1 MAKNG
6 AKLKRSVFMALAMD
20 VSRQPSIDPVMWLLS
35 GQLPCR
41 STVKRSRELQ
51 NRKCIVWRIKAA
63 GRVLELSPVFK
74 EIKILRKSLIFN
86 EVIEV
91 VTSGQDPTQ
100 LTSNCGEE
108 VKKSLS
114 SEGSH

>member
-1 MAKNG
+1 MQIYSEKKQLSIG
-6 AKLKRSVFMALAMD
+6 KKKMYSV
-20 VSRQPSIDPVMWLLS
+20 
-35 GQLPCR
+35 
-41 STVKRSRELQ
+41 E
-51 NRKCIVWRIKAA
+51 RIEAA

-114 SEGSH
+114 SEGSHRR

>member
-1 MAKNG
+1 MQIYSEKKQLSIG
-6 AKLKRSVFMALAMD
+6 KKKMYSV
-20 VSRQPSIDPVMWLLS
+20 
-35 GQLPCR
+35 
-41 STVKRSRELQ
+41 E
-51 NRKCIVWRIKAA
+51 RIAA

-114 SEGSH
+114 SEGSHRR